1 MLLFSASQAASHN
14 HNNTLTE
21 VAGASVTGN
30 KLGLSVGALDGEP
43 VTGAS
48 EGDSVG
54 LIVVGS
60 FVGGCVGSSVVIS

>member
-21 VAGASVTGN
+21 VAGASGN
-30 KLGLSVGALDGEP
+30 KLGLSVGALDEEP